1 MPTNLYRP
9 NDNFDI
15 ESGHVIPGL
24 MRKAHEARLMRVDAN
39 WSSGDPERHNVNS
52 CAVDDGADAL
62 VRLMTHCSDEPHVN
76 VGSGSDI
83 SIFELAKLIADVVG
97 FTGAVVPD
105 TSKPDGTP
113 RKLLNSSKLLSL
125 GWRPRIGLADG
136 LSRTYAWFV
145 EALADEQKPDGAL
158 QRIRG
163 FRIGPSR
170 HGRRLADISW
180 SFIGRS
186 SRNA

>member
-1 MPTNLYRP
+1 MPTNLYGP
-9 NDNFDI
+9 GDNFDV

-24 MRKAHEARLMRVDAN
+24 MRKAHEARQAGQRELVI
-39 WSSGDPERHNVNS
+39 WGSGTPRREFLH
-52 CAVDDGADAL
+52 VDDAADAL
-62 VRLMTHCSDEPHVN
+62 VRLMTHYSDEPHVN

-83 SIFELAKLIADVVG
+83 SIFELAKLIADVAG

-113 RKLLNSSKLLSL
+113 RKLLDSSKLRSF
-125 GWRPRIGLADG
+125 GWRPRIALADG

-145 EALADEQKPDGAL
+145 EALADEQEPNGAL

-163 FRIGPSR
+163 LG
-170 HGRRLADISW
+170 
-180 SFIGRS
+180 
-186 SRNA
+186 